1 MLTRAN
7 NKNIV
12 NFPPSE
18 NRESNEFEKYSFFT
32 KTIIEKERLKSVL
45 ASKRL
50 VIGGE
55 ALSNEDTI
63 SYLVRAI

>member
-55 ALSNEDTI
+55 ALSNKNTI